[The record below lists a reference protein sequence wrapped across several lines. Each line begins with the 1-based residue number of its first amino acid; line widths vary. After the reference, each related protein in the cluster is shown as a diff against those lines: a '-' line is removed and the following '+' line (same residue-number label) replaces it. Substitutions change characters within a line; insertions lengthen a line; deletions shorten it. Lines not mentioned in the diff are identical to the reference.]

1 MKLGAILPQIE
12 IGNDTGAVRDFIQAV
27 EAIGFDYVGVY
38 DHVLGADRSVRPG
51 WKGFYAS
58 EDPFREVFVL
68 YGYAAGITSRIELST
83 CIVIL
88 PQRQTVLAA
97 KQAAEIDL
105 LSNERFRLG
114 IGIGWNEVEY
124 VGLGE
129 DFHNRGAR
137 VVEQVELMRKL
148 WAEDVVT
155 FNGKWHTVE
164 AAGILPRP
172 RRQIPVWFGG
182 TDERVLRRTVAIG
195 DGWFPLEAGER
206 GIELLRKLRSFA
218 AEAGRDPST
227 IGVDVRIPMAGTDDA
242 GRRGLVEAWRAE
254 EVSHMSIVTMRA
266 GHETVDDH
274 IEAIRRFYEEYRHL
288 QG

>member
-27 EAIGFDYVGVY
+27 ETIGFDYLGIY
-38 DHVLGADRSVRPG
+38 DHVLGADTSVRPG
-51 WKGFYAS
+51 WRGPYTS
-58 EDPFREVFVL
+58 TDPFREVFVL
-68 YGYAAGITSRIELST
+68 YGYAAALTSRIELST

-97 KQAAEIDL
+97 KQAAEVDL
-105 LSNERFRLG
+105 LSNERLRLG
-114 IGIGWNEVEY
+114 IGIGWNDVEY

-137 VVEQVELMRKL
+137 VVEQVELMRNL
-148 WAEDVVT
+148 WGEDTVT
-155 FNGKWHTVE
+155 FHGKWHTVE

-172 RRQIPVWFGG
+172 RRQIPIWFGG
-182 TDERVLRRTVAIG
+182 TDERVLRRTVDIG
-195 DGWFPLEAGER
+195 DGWFPLESGER

-218 AEAGRDPST
+218 VEQGRDPAT
-227 IGVDVRIPMAGTDDA
+227 IGVDVRIPMSGTDEAARDA
-242 GRRGLVEAWRAE
+242 LVEAWHAE
-254 EVSHMSIVTMRA
+254 EASHMAVVTMRA
-266 GHETVDDH
+266 GYRTPDDH
-274 IEAIRRFYEEYRHL
+274 IDAIRRFYERYRHL

>member
-1 MKLGAILPQIE
+1 MKLGAILPQTE

-27 EAIGFDYVGVY
+27 EAIGFDYMGIY
-38 DHVLGADRSVRPG
+38 DHVLGADTSVRPG
-51 WKGFYAS
+51 WRGFYTSA
-58 EDPFREVFVL
+58 DPFREVFVL

-105 LSNERFRLG
+105 LSGERFRLG
-114 IGIGWNEVEY
+114 IGIGWNDVEY
-124 VGLGE
+124 TGLGE
-129 DFHNRGAR
+129 EFHNRGAR

-155 FNGKWHTVE
+155 FDGKWHTVE

-172 RRQIPVWFGG
+172 RRQIPIWFGG
-182 TDERVLRRTVAIG
+182 TDERVLRRTVDIG

-206 GIELLRKLRSFA
+206 GIELLRKLRA
-218 AEAGRDPST
+218 IAVEQGRDPAT
-227 IGVDVRIPMAGTDDA
+227 IGVDVRIPMAGTDEGSRA
-242 GRRGLVEAWRAE
+242 ALVESWRAE
-254 EVSHMSIVTMRA
+254 GVSHMAVVTMRA
-266 GHETVDDH
+266 GHKTVDDH
-274 IEAIRRFYEEYRHL
+274 IDAIRRFHEGYKHL